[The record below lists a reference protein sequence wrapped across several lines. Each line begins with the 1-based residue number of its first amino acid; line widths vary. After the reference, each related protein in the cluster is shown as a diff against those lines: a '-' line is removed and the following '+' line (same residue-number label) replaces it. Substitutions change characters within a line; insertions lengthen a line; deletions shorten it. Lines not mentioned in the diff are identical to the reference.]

1 MTPEG
6 SVILGSRHTTVYIVN
21 AASGSLIHAFME
33 VDGRPVTFG
42 GHAGALACLLQ
53 HLVCLVVCKKRMA
66 VCMPGTDRLHHVLM
80 SRPTLLWL
88 PGLHRG

>member
-42 GHAGALACLLQ
+42 GHAGVLACLLACCSILFILLCVKRGWQ
-53 HLVCLVVCKKRMA
+53 CACLALTGCTM
-66 VCMPGTDRLHHVLM
+66 C
-80 SRPTLLWL
+80 
-88 PGLHRG
+88 